1 MVLELRFNLSCDQS
15 DQKPKGLI
23 KILLACST
31 NINTDKFEKPI
42 SIKFHDDMVTSL
54 RYIKTFLI
62 ASFFDSLANCPT
74 EERAVSG
81 ASLIGRCQRTLKNK
95 NSG

>member
-54 RYIKTFLI
+54 RYI
-62 ASFFDSLANCPT
+62 
-74 EERAVSG
+74 
-81 ASLIGRCQRTLKNK
+81 
-95 NSG
+95 